1 MKCML
6 NEHESYATGLGK
18 PRLQVI
24 GLGKPRLQTTTQPEP
39 AQTVFDSSHFESGS
53 GMSKKHLQKVGKQ
66 VRQVRLVGRLAGR
79 YTGGQTGMV
88 RVRARVQ
95 VRVRVRVGARVG
107 ARVRVRVRVMD
118 K

>member
-24 GLGKPRLQTTTQPEP
+24 GLGKPRLQTTTQP
-39 AQTVFDSSHFESGS
+39 AQAVFDSRYCESCS
-53 GMSKKHLQKVGKQ
+53 GMAKKHLQKVGKQ